1 LRIKKVTFLSNCL
14 KRGLAGNCCVK
25 AKMVTK
31 EEFGQFI
38 AEFESFKDFLTE
50 EMIKLK
56 TEMEKLNETVNDLAK
71 EVKLGEKRIG

>member
-1 LRIKKVTFLSNCL
+1 
-14 KRGLAGNCCVK
+14 
-25 AKMVTK
+25 MVTK

-38 AEFESFKDFLTE
+38 AEFESFRDFLTE

-56 TEMEKLNETVNDLAK
+56 TEMEKLNEIVNDLAK